1 MLLQAALVG
10 KSLDDGILSVHRLVQ
25 AVVMRRL
32 TKEERSRYF
41 DAAVCMLN
49 WGFPDTW
56 SKDVGHQ
63 MQAWTKCEK
72 CLPHVNWLVTI
83 AKKYEINSNKPE
95 QYGELLLRCSW

>member
-1 MLLQAALVG
+1 VLLQAALVG
-10 KSLDDGILSVHRLVQ
+10 KSVDDGILSVHRLVQ

-32 TKEERSRYF
+32 SKGERTRYF

-63 MQAWTKCEK
+63 IQAWTKCEK
-72 CLPHVNWLVTI
+72 CLQHVSWLVTI
-83 AKKYEINSNKPE
+83 AAKFEINFNKPE
-95 QYGELLLRCSW
+95 QFGELLLRSSW